1 MTKMSQRKKQSRV
14 AFGARANVMGVKRKT
29 RPLIRVSVPKLKESE
44 CQYFGQN
51 CAHYLR
57 HEFPAAL
64 QRFGYDK

>member
-1 MTKMSQRKKQSRV
+1 
-14 AFGARANVMGVKRKT
+14 MGVKRKT